1 MTKQS
6 ISVIDWK
13 NSMSYKTQFELSQLI
28 TRTPPKKLGLTPT
41 NKSIL
46 LHIVSFMNS
55 SFECYPSAKKT
66 SEISGYG
73 EATINR
79 GIKEIIITKLLT
91 KKNRTNNHIKT
102 SNFYSLNKKELA
114 YRVYGESTTVNKPKE
129 ENNSKKEHLAED
141 GNYYI
146 SSTDY
151 YIQRAKKNETLK
163 SMA

>member
-1 MTKQS
+1 
-6 ISVIDWK
+6 
-13 NSMSYKTQFELSQLI
+13 MSYNTQFELTQLI
-28 TRTPPKKLGLTPT
+28 TKTAPKILGLTPT

-55 SFECYPSAKKT
+55 DFECYPSAKKI

-79 GIKEIIITKLLT
+79 GIKEIVLCKILI
-91 KKNRTNNHIKT
+91 KKNRSNGSIKT
-102 SNFYSLNKKELA
+102 SNFYSLNKKELN
-114 YRVYGESTTVNKPKE
+114 YKVYGESTTVNRPKE
-129 ENNSKKEHLAED
+129 KSNSNNDYLAED

-151 YIQRAKKNETLK
+151 YIKRMNNEISK
-163 SMA
+163 SMV